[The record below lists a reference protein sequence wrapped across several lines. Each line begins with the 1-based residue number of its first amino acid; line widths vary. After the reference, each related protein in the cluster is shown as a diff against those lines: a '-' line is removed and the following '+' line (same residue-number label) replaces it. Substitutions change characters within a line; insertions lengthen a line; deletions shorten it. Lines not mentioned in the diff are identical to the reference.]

1 MRWRSRLGWS
11 NGPWSATGFVNYV
24 GHYFNTQNVPPNV
37 NFQCT
42 AAGGTVS
49 GGTFQCAIGNYTG
62 IESSWYTFDLSIGYN
77 TGDMPANDYLKNI
90 GIQFVVQNLTNRLP
104 PFEYQIAAGSTPTAF
119 DVNKTDLGRTFSLIL
134 TKTW

>member
-1 MRWRSRLGWS
+1 
-11 NGPWSATGFVNYV
+11 
-24 GHYFNTQNVPPNV
+24 
-37 NFQCT
+37 
-42 AAGGTVS
+42 
-49 GGTFQCAIGNYTG
+49 
-62 IESSWYTFDLSIGYN
+62 
-77 TGDMPANDYLKNI
+77 MPANDYLKNI